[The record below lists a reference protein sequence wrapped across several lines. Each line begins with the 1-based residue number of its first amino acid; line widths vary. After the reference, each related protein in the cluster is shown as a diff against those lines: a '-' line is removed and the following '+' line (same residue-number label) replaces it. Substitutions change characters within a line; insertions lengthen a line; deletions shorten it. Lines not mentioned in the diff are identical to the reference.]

1 MLEVRDLRVRYGAIE
16 AVRGLDLRVRQGE
29 LVALVGSNGAG
40 KSTLLKAVAGIL
52 RPVSG
57 NIVFEGEEISKLPA
71 HQVVRRG
78 IVLVPEGR
86 RLFADQT
93 VLDNL
98 LLGSYRRGDEDTRVP
113 AHVRADGYLERFP
126 VLRERRDR
134 PAGALSGGQQQM
146 LAISRGLMARPR
158 LLLLD
163 EPSLGLAPLLV
174 RQVFDTIGELRRQG
188 MTILLVEQLAKLA
201 LRLADRAYVLVQGR
215 ITLHGPSEQLL
226 NSAEI
231 VRGYLGRGSGGK
243 TEATAPPNSPAQQR

>member
-16 AVRGLDLRVRQGE
+16 AVRGLDLSVRQGE

-40 KSTLLKAVAGIL
+40 KSTLLKALAGLL

-57 NIVFEGEEISKLPA
+57 SIVFDGEEISKLPA
-71 HQVVRRG
+71 HRVVSRG

-98 LLGSYRRGDEDTRVP
+98 LLGSYRRGDEDARLP
-113 AHVRADGYLERFP
+113 AHVRAEGYLERFP

-174 RQVFDTIGELRRQG
+174 RQVFETIGELRHQG

-215 ITLHGPSEQLL
+215 ITLHGPSEQLV

-243 TEATAPPNSPAQQR
+243 TGAAAPGNSLAQQR